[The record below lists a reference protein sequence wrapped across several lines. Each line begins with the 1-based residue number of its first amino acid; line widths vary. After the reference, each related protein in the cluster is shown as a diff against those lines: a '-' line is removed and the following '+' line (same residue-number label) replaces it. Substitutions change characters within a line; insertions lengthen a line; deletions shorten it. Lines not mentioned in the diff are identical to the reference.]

1 MKRKILVKPPLK
13 ETYINNANNEK
24 VSYINLPEEYKEYS
38 LEEDIKQGG
47 IHLKNLFGLTGKKNI
62 SRVISITADSV
73 EMGLMSVAY
82 LAMNIAERR
91 GGYEEQL
98 SFLSD
103 DDKA

>member
-47 IHLKNLFGLTGKKNI
+47 IHLKSFWPDRKKEHFKSDFYNSRFSRNGTDVSSLFSHEY
-62 SRVISITADSV
+62 SR
-73 EMGLMSVAY
+73 EK
-82 LAMNIAERR
+82 RR
-91 GGYEEQL
+91 I
-98 SFLSD
+98 
-103 DDKA
+103 